1 MCDNGVTAIEN
12 TTYKNDHNSD
22 NSRQRE
28 TMLSDSLQKLMKSPT
43 GTGRDCKLGTIINSL
58 DKETSEILI
67 EALSSN
73 ASTMGLVRALKD
85 EGIYLS
91 REYLGEKRTQCFK
104 GSGSSAC
111 CLNSADKK
119 EKNK

>member
-1 MCDNGVTAIEN
+1 
-12 TTYKNDHNSD
+12 
-22 NSRQRE
+22 
-28 TMLSDSLQKLMKSPT
+28 MLSDSLQKLMKSPT
-43 GTGRDCKLGTIINSL
+43 GTGKDCKLGTIINSL
-58 DKETSEILI
+58 DKETSAILT

-73 ASTMGLVRALKD
+73 ASTMGLVRALKE

-104 GSGSSAC
+104 SSGSNAC
-111 CLNSADKK
+111 CLNSVDKK

>member
-12 TTYKNDHNSD
+12 TTYKNDHDSD

-58 DKETSEILI
+58 DKETSEILT

-91 REYLGEKRTQCFK
+91 REYLGEKRTHCFK
-104 GSGSSAC
+104 GSGNSAC
-111 CLNSADKK
+111 CLNSVDKK

>member
-1 MCDNGVTAIEN
+1 MTTVEN
-12 TTYKNDHNSD
+12 TTYKNNHDSD
-22 NSRQRE
+22 ISRQRE
-28 TMLSDSLQKLMKSPT
+28 NMLSDSLQKLMKSPT
-43 GTGRDCKLGTIINSL
+43 GTGKDCKLGTIINSL
-58 DKETSEILI
+58 DKETSEILA

-85 EGIYLS
+85 EGIYVS

-104 GSGSSAC
+104 GSGTSAC
-111 CLNSADKK
+111 CLNSVDKK